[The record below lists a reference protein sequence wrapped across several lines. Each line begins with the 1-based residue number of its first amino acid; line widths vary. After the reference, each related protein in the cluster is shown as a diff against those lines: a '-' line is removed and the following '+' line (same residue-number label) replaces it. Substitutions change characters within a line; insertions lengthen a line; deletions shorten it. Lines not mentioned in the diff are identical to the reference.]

1 MSNRVT
7 SSWIEFG
14 PKRRRLG
21 KNDLGPTEMPARD
34 APVATGP
41 RASLNRKSP
50 PVISLSAGMICLDF
64 ADGQPQPGGK
74 RVETA

>member
-1 MSNRVT
+1 MS
-7 SSWIEFG
+7 
-14 PKRRRLG
+14 
-21 KNDLGPTEMPARD
+21 ARD
-34 APVATGP
+34 VPVATGP